1 MQHTEPK
8 ASSQVLLDL
17 KPASS
22 EHQTILTSRDGFL
35 HAALTSN
42 GYWKLK

>member
-8 ASSQVLLDL
+8 VSGQVLLDL

-22 EHQTILTSRDGFL
+22 EHQTIFTNCDGFL
-35 HAALTSN
+35 HAALTSS